1 MRSHQRHGR
10 CDVRLNDVRLL
21 VLDRAD
27 ETDNF
32 EGLTDLGDGR
42 VMIVSDDRGKSGRG
56 TTFTVLQRKTAA
68 D

>member
-10 CDVRLNDVRLL
+10 YDVRLNDVRLL

-27 ETDNF
+27 ATGNF
-32 EGLTDLGDGR
+32 EDLTDLGDGR
-42 VMIVSDDRGKSGRG
+42 VMIVSDDGGKSGRG
-56 TTFTVLQRKTAA
+56 TPFTVLQRKTAA

>member
-1 MRSHQRHGR
+1 M
-10 CDVRLNDVRLL
+10 NDVRLL

-56 TTFTVLQRKTAA
+56 TTFTLLQRKTAA

>member
-1 MRSHQRHGR
+1 M
-10 CDVRLNDVRLL
+10 
-21 VLDRAD
+21 LDRAD

-32 EGLTDLGDGR
+32 EGLTYLGGGR

-56 TTFTVLQRKTAA
+56 TTFTVLQRSSAA